1 MFAFIGIFGV
11 LLGLLLIP
19 LGILSFVFWIW
30 MMIDAIKNK
39 GLSDGEKVAW
49 VLVILFLH
57 FIGALVYLIFG
68 RSRGAAA
75 SY

>member
-1 MFAFIGIFGV
+1 MFAFIHIFGI
-11 LLGLLLIP
+11 LFALLLIP
-19 LGILSFVFWIW
+19 LALLSFVFWIW
-30 MMIDAIKNK
+30 MIIDAIQNK

-68 RSRGAAA
+68 RSRRTAA
-75 SY
+75 SF

>member
-1 MFAFIGIFGV
+1 
-11 LLGLLLIP
+11 
-19 LGILSFVFWIW
+19 

>member
-1 MFAFIGIFGV
+1 MFAFIHIFGF
-11 LLGLLLIP
+11 LFALLLIP
-19 LGILSFVFWIW
+19 LVLLGFVFWIW
-30 MMIDAIKNK
+30 MLIDAIRNRS
-39 GLSDGEKVAW
+39 LSDGEKVAW

-68 RSRGAAA
+68 RSRGATA